1 MLDKQEG
8 KRPMTIRKIMLSLLV
23 IGAATAAQAG
33 GTKEQQDACRRDVR
47 RFCYRLP
54 KDAGDNVFLSC
65 LQAHRAHLSRRCR
78 KVLEDNGV

>member
-1 MLDKQEG
+1 
-8 KRPMTIRKIMLSLLV
+8 MTIRTIMLSLLL

-54 KDAGDNVFLSC
+54 KDAGDNAYLAC
-65 LQAHRAHLSRRCR
+65 LQAHRHRLSRACR